1 MSFQSLTEKYLA
13 HHESSEVLENGG
25 ILRDSPATEDDPAPV
40 TALDRFHWEFF
51 SDEDGGGIAILDR
64 RLPADGYSTW
74 RTRSIAICWCVQ
86 TANKIVAALNGAV
99 R

>member
-1 MSFQSLTEKYLA
+1 MSLQVVSEIHLA
-13 HHESSEVLENGG
+13 HHESSEVLDKGG
-25 ILRDSPATEDDPAPV
+25 ILRTSVATAGDPAPV

-74 RTRSIAICWCVQ
+74 RTRSIATCWCVQ
-86 TANKIVAALNGAV
+86 TANKIVAALNAGA